1 MNQEKTIAIT
11 GSTGLIGSNL
21 RKYFE
26 LNQWKV
32 IPLGRKDFGLSTEIL
47 AGKISGTD
55 VVLHFS
61 GAPIIK
67 RWTKK
72 YKEEIYN
79 SRIHTTRKLV
89 DAIRTAKTRPGMMV
103 SAAAVGIYNQECVQ
117 DEYSNQFDTG
127 FIGKLCLD
135 WEAEAEKASELT
147 RLSIV
152 RLGIVLTRE
161 GGALKTML
169 PAFRLGLG
177 GKISSGRQPFAWI
190 HLDDV
195 ISAVE
200 FLVLKKETSGIYNL
214 VAPGLINNIQFTAAL
229 GKIMKRP
236 AWFTIPA
243 AVLRLVYGEA
253 ASTLTDGQKVVPMR
267 LEKAGF
273 QFKFP
278 EIHQALKNIF
288 K

>member
-1 MNQEKTIAIT
+1 MNQQKTIVIS

-26 LNQWKV
+26 SNHWKV
-32 IPLGRKDFGLSTEIL
+32 IPLGRKDFEQSTEIL
-47 AGKISGTD
+47 SGKVNGTD
-55 VVLHFS
+55 AVLHFS
-61 GAPIIK
+61 GAPIIR

-72 YKEEIYN
+72 YREEIYN

-89 DAIRTAKTRPGMMV
+89 DAIRMAKTRPDMMV

-117 DEYSNQFDTG
+117 DEYSNQYDKG
-127 FIGKLCLD
+127 FIGKLCMD

-147 RLSIV
+147 RFAIV
-152 RLGIVLTRE
+152 RLGIVLTKQ

-177 GKISSGRQPFAWI
+177 GKIASGRQPFAWI

-200 FLVLKKETSGIYNL
+200 FLVLNKETSGIYNL
-214 VAPGLINNIQFTAAL
+214 VAPGLINNMQFTAAL
-229 GKIMKRP
+229 GKTLKRP
-236 AWFTIPA
+236 VWFTIPA
-243 AVLRLVYGEA
+243 TMLRMAFGDA
-253 ASTLTDGQKVVPMR
+253 ASTLTGGQKVVPIR

-278 EIHQALKNIF
+278 EIHQALKIIF